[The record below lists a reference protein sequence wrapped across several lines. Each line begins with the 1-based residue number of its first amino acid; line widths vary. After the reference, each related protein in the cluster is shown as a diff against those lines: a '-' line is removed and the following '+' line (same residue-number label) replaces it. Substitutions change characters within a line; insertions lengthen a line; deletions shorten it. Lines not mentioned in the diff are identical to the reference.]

1 MVALS
6 YAPIILSLLIVK
18 SGGLIKAKFYG
29 DRSSMEFNRISS
41 SSSDVYRTHS
51 QVALG
56 MINADIATSDST
68 SSVYLQLNKK
78 LQKND
83 AVEKSEK
90 GEEKEKGNEKGKEEG
105 TEDEKEEEKDEKLK
119 DHITIDE
126 CIRLS
131 DKTVI
136 FASATANS
144 NLPAFSLYAFGVDYT
159 NMEGYSMIR
168 VRSSLSRLV

>member
-56 MINADIATSDST
+56 MINADIATGDST

-90 GEEKEKGNEKGKEEG
+90 GEEKEKGNEEG
-105 TEDEKEEEKDEKLK
+105 TEEGKEEEKDEKLK

-144 NLPAFSLYAFGVDYT
+144 NLPAFSLYAFGKDYT